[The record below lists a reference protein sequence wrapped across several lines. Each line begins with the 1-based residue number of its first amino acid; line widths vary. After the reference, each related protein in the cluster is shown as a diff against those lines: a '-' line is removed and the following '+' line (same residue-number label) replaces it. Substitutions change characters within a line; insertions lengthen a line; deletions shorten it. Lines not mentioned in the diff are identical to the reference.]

1 MGRNYTFQCLSISQA
16 LDEWFLKHH
25 GCVFPLKTNKPNHT
39 KCIIEKSHKSHWYT
53 VIADHFQDW
62 CLLPCETMKV
72 MFAGFDSTTDNGI
85 ENETYVR
92 FYMKDQIQV
101 KTSILSYTKVS
112 FLAEVGGYIGMLLGV
127 SLMDFASLIDRM
139 FAIINQKFSK

>member
-1 MGRNYTFQCLSISQA
+1 
-16 LDEWFLKHH
+16 
-25 GCVFPLKTNKPNHT
+25 
-39 KCIIEKSHKSHWYT
+39 
-53 VIADHFQDW
+53 
-62 CLLPCETMKV
+62 

-127 SLMDFASLIDRM
+127 SLMDFASLIDQM

>member
-1 MGRNYTFQCLSISQA
+1 
-16 LDEWFLKHH
+16 
-25 GCVFPLKTNKPNHT
+25 
-39 KCIIEKSHKSHWYT
+39 
-53 VIADHFQDW
+53 
-62 CLLPCETMKV
+62 